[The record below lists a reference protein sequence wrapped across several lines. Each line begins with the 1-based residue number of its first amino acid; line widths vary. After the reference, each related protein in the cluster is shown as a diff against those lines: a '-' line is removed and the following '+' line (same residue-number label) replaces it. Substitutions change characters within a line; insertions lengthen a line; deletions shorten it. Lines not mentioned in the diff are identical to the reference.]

1 MIANIAAQPGW
12 TTTYEVP
19 LRPDL
24 RWAIETRLA
33 SRREQDRAPGALGG
47 IDTAILSAIARGVGG
62 TAYHARLERDLAAGT
77 CLETVGDVELR
88 PGLGE
93 IRLGEVRVNGIVLR
107 LDHQAEQ
114 DAAATLRAHDRLQG
128 ATVCYSPE
136 ARMLLEIVTADGVL
150 MYRAPELLRPRSR

>member
-1 MIANIAAQPGW
+1 MLANIAAQPGW
-12 TTTYEVP
+12 TTTYDVP

-33 SRREQDRAPGALGG
+33 SRREQDRAPSALGG
-47 IDTAILSAIARGVGG
+47 IGPAILGAIARGVGG

-77 CLETVGDVELR
+77 CLETVGDVEIR
-88 PGLGE
+88 PGQ
-93 IRLGEVRVNGIVLR
+93 VRVNGTVLR
-107 LDHQAEQ
+107 LDHQSEQ
-114 DAAATLRAHDRLQG
+114 DAAATLRVHGRLQG

-150 MYRAPELLRPRSR
+150 IYRAPELLRPRSR